1 MTGVDFLH
9 VPYRGSGP
17 ALTDLLNGQV
27 QVMFD
32 TISSSIAHIQAGK
45 LRALAVTSV
54 TRSDLLPD
62 VPTIAETVP
71 GYELSAWFGAGT
83 PTGTPSEI
91 IQKLNQEINAG
102 LAETR
107 IRARFAELSAE
118 PMPMTIAEF
127 RKFVADETERWAK
140 VVKFS
145 GAKAD

>member
-1 MTGVDFLH
+1 
-9 VPYRGSGP
+9 
-17 ALTDLLNGQV
+17 
-27 QVMFD
+27 MFD

-71 GYELSAWFGAGT
+71 GYELNAWVGAAT
-83 PTGTPSEI
+83 PTGTPSEM

-102 LAETR
+102 LAEMR
-107 IRARFAELSAE
+107 IRARFAELGAE
-118 PMPMTIAEF
+118 PMPMTVAEF